1 MAVQVP
7 EHAAA
12 RCAAHLHTRW
22 RDGRL
27 LLRQGADPLCNAPG
41 GRVRRLADTPRVG
54 VGATSCLGY
63 STYGKTLSAHDAQ
76 QQATHTLLMTNTLLP
91 LIRDELPGFGEMEQF
106 LVAWL
111 HETYGVVVE
120 LYFAHALRQ
129 STLTVRS
136 TGFDVHQD
144 TEDFPFI
151 EFTVVV
157 KLTPDAPGSPH
168 SRMRL
173 VGAPRVFEYGA
184 PAGSAGA
191 FLARAFHASI
201 EPDAGTSEHL
211 KIAFFFRAST
221 KGERRAKRGLSAAA
235 LASGVED
242 ELARRRRHVALE
254 LSNSNLEAQALAAEK
269 KLAPWG

>member
-1 MAVQVP
+1 MTAQNSIGITALMAAAAVSGKVQVV
-7 EHAAA
+7 E
-12 RCAAHLHTRW
+12 T
-22 RDGRL
+22 
-27 LLRQGADPLCNAPG
+27 LLRQ
-41 GRVRRLADTPRVG
+41 
-54 VGATSCLGY
+54 
-63 STYGKTLSAHDAQ
+63 TYGVVVELYFAHALRQSTL
-76 QQATHTLLMTNTLLP
+76 
-91 LIRDELPGFGEMEQF
+91 
-106 LVAWL
+106 
-111 HETYGVVVE
+111 TYGVVVE

-221 KGERRAKRGLSAAA
+221 KGERRAKRGLSAAV

>member
-157 KLTPDAPGSPH
+157 KLTPDLRDEKP
-168 SRMRL
+168 SRMRV
-173 VGAPRVFEYGA
+173 VGAKPNFAYGPQAGACGLFRARLYHASVMPESPREHIKIAYFFRKKVD
-184 PAGSAGA
+184 AGS
-191 FLARAFHASI
+191 S
-201 EPDAGTSEHL
+201 
-211 KIAFFFRAST
+211 
-221 KGERRAKRGLSAAA
+221 
-235 LASGVED
+235 
-242 ELARRRRHVALE
+242 
-254 LSNSNLEAQALAAEK
+254 
-269 KLAPWG
+269 

>member
-1 MAVQVP
+1 MAP
-7 EHAAA
+7 SRRHAAA
-12 RCAAHLHTRW
+12 DTEGWRTVPKREQKFKMAENWNKQRQKRQPYCVCSKEGCKGWREAWKLTPTELRCNRCRSLFKKDEYLPKHLHEHW
-22 RDGRL
+22 HDGKL
-27 LLRQGADPLCNAPG
+27 PLRG
-41 GRVRRLADTPRVG
+41 GSTA
-54 VGATSCLGY
+54 CYGY
-63 STYGKTLSAHDAQ
+63 STYGKTLSAHDAR
-76 QQATHTLLMTNTLLP
+76 QQAENTLLMTNTLLP

-173 VGAPRVFEYGA
+173 VGAPRQTMLFGA
-184 PAGSAGA
+184 RQKQAW
-191 FLARAFHASI
+191 
-201 EPDAGTSEHL
+201 
-211 KIAFFFRAST
+211 
-221 KGERRAKRGLSAAA
+221 RG
-235 LASGVED
+235 
-242 ELARRRRHVALE
+242 RRRRRL
-254 LSNSNLEAQALAAEK
+254 LSSLAAVRPRGAHWWMTMASSTR
-269 KLAPWG
+269 APRGAHRP

>member
-157 KLTPDAPGSPH
+157 KLTPDAPGTP
-168 SRMRL
+168 
-173 VGAPRVFEYGA
+173 PE
-184 PAGSAGA
+184 
-191 FLARAFHASI
+191 
-201 EPDAGTSEHL
+201 GTSTGSPPVVCQETV
-211 KIAFFFRAST
+211 FFSPLIT
-221 KGERRAKRGLSAAA
+221 WGY
-235 LASGVED
+235 
-242 ELARRRRHVALE
+242 ARRCIEFEGRGSKYPVL
-254 LSNSNLEAQALAAEK
+254 L
-269 KLAPWG
+269 

>member
-1 MAVQVP
+1 MRGGGEIWGDVP
-7 EHAAA
+7 
-12 RCAAHLHTRW
+12 
-22 RDGRL
+22 L
-27 LLRQGADPLCNAPG
+27 LG
-41 GRVRRLADTPRVG
+41 T
-54 VGATSCLGY
+54 
-63 STYGKTLSAHDAQ
+63 
-76 QQATHTLLMTNTLLP
+76 
-91 LIRDELPGFGEMEQF
+91 
-106 LVAWL
+106 
-111 HETYGVVVE
+111 
-120 LYFAHALRQ
+120 
-129 STLTVRS
+129 
-136 TGFDVHQD
+136 
-144 TEDFPFI
+144 
-151 EFTVVV
+151 
-157 KLTPDAPGSPH
+157 PH

-221 KGERRAKRGLSAAA
+221 KGERRAKRGLSAAV